1 MFRGSQSFRCELT
14 FPAVPLST
22 LVSDTA
28 LCHHQVLDEMS
39 PEAHMLKVLCPAGGA
54 LGSWWTQEEVGPGK
68 EVGHGAISWKAY
80 LFLDRPSLP
89 PSLSASSSLPRAPSR
104 YPDSS
109 LAKAVESENSGL
121 GPLAAVNPNALFL
134 FPADLS

>member
-14 FPAVPLST
+14 SLAVPLST

-39 PEAHMLKVLCPAGGA
+39 PEAHMLKALCPAGGA

-68 EVGHGAISWKAY
+68 EAGHGAISWKAY

-89 PSLSASSSLPRAPSR
+89 L
-104 YPDSS
+104 
-109 LAKAVESENSGL
+109 
-121 GPLAAVNPNALFL
+121 
-134 FPADLS
+134 